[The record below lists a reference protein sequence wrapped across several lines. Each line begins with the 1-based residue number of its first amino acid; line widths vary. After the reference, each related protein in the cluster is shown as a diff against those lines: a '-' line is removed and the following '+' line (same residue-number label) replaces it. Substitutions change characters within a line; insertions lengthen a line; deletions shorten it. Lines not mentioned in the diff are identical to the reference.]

1 MRVIEGGER
10 MNGDTRLGACVLAAL
25 AVGGAERAV
34 AQAGAGERALEEV
47 VVTAQYFEES
57 LQDTPLAITAISGEA
72 LELRSL
78 TNVEDVGFV
87 VPNAYI
93 RPGAAVVGPTPTIG
107 IRGASQGDY
116 NFAFEPAVAVYIDEV
131 YHSTLLGS
139 AMDLMDL
146 ERVEV
151 LRGPQGTLFGK
162 NSLGGALRLFS
173 RPPQGDDSGYAEAT
187 FGDYDRL
194 DLKAAFDMTI
204 VPDKLF
210 MRLSGASKQV
220 DGYMDLLDFTC
231 QMHAQGTPELAG
243 TFPMSDPSAPQQ
255 DCKVGTLGAEKLL
268 AGRAMLRYV
277 ASDDLELNFS
287 VDYADD
293 DQEAP
298 PDTLLLPAAP
308 ANDGFVSAY
317 IDQVFATYGIRYDE
331 RFLPPHRFAAYA
343 THSDP
348 LLGISYPSEASVE
361 SLGYS
366 AKLDWSL
373 SESLQAKVIL
383 AYREYDALYT
393 HDPDLSPI
401 ALSNAWGVFYHDQT
415 TAELRF
421 SGTAGERLN
430 WTAGAYYFDSSSH
443 IGGAVDYVL
452 NHWTVNDQ
460 IDDSNESVF
469 AHVAYDLSDRLRL
482 TTGVRYSEN
491 EKVFAFDHPGLLTV
505 PEPSVGS
512 EDRIDWK
519 VALDYQLS
527 DDLMLYASASTGFR
541 PPGVSPR
548 PVTVNQLTP
557 FDSEE
562 MVAYEIGMKGEYFDR
577 LLRLNVAG
585 FYSDYSD
592 RLTSVA
598 AFECLNVPN
607 PTPTFDPASCPSGS
621 TIWFIYTTNPATV
634 KGIEVEA
641 TAEPTDRLALNMSL
655 GWLDFESKVKDPTA
669 RGYRHPDNLIQP
681 EWNLSF
687 GVQYAVPFATGSQ
700 LTARLDWFYQDE
712 LPAGRNAAAPPEPLY
727 TVEEI
732 SIVNARLTFEPPQR
746 DWFVSLAV
754 TNLLDEFYYYNKF
767 SGSGFS
773 VSGQPG
779 RPREWAVSVR
789 REFGG

>member
-1 MRVIEGGER
+1 
-10 MNGDTRLGACVLAAL
+10 MNGGTKLERAIVAALAAL
-25 AVGGAERAV
+25 GAQRAA
-34 AQAGAGERALEEV
+34 AQADAEANRALEEI
-47 VVTAQYFEES
+47 VVTAQYITES
-57 LQDTPLAITAISGEA
+57 LQDTPLAITAVTGEE
-72 LELRSL
+72 LELRGV

-139 AMDLMDL
+139 AMDLIDL

-173 RPPQGDDSGYAEAT
+173 KPPQGDDTGYVEAT

-194 DLKAAFDMTI
+194 DVKAAFDMAL

-210 MRLSGASKQV
+210 MRVSGASKQV

-231 QMHAQGTPELAG
+231 QMQAQGTPELAG

-255 DCKVGTLGAEKLL
+255 GCKVGTLGAKKLL
-268 AGRAMLRYV
+268 AGRTMLRYI
-277 ASDDLELNFS
+277 ASDDLEFNFS
-287 VDYADD
+287 IDYTDD

-298 PDTLLLPAAP
+298 PDSLLLPAAP
-308 ANDGFVSAY
+308 DNDGFVSAY
-317 IDQVFATYGIRYDE
+317 IDQVFAAYGIRYDE
-331 RFLPPHRFAAYA
+331 RFLPPHPFAAYA

-348 LLGISYPSEASVE
+348 LLGISYPNEASVE
-361 SLGYS
+361 SSGYS
-366 AKLDWSL
+366 AKMDWTLSDSL
-373 SESLQAKVIL
+373 RAKVIL

-421 SGTAGERLN
+421 SGDAGGRLN
-430 WTAGAYYFDSSSH
+430 WTAGAYYFDSGSH

-452 NHWTVNDQ
+452 SHWTVNDQ
-460 IDDSNESVF
+460 IDDSNKSIF
-469 AHVAYDLSDRLRL
+469 AHFAYDLTDRLRL
-482 TTGVRYSEN
+482 TTGARYSEN

-505 PEPSVGS
+505 PEPAVGS

-519 VALDYQLS
+519 LAVDYQIT
-527 DDLMLYASASTGFR
+527 DDLMVYASASTGFR

-557 FDSEE
+557 FDAEE

-577 LLRLNVAG
+577 QLRLNVAA

-621 TIWFIYTTNPATV
+621 TIWYIYTTNPATV
-634 KGIEVEA
+634 EGIEVEA
-641 TAEPTDRLALNMSL
+641 TAQPTDRFSLDLSL
-655 GWLDFESKVKDPTA
+655 GWIDFESKVKDPTA

-681 EWNLSF
+681 EWNMSL
-687 GVQYAVPFATGSQ
+687 GLQYAVPLASGSR
-700 LTARLDWFYQDE
+700 LTARLDWFYQDD
-712 LPAGRNAAAPPEPLY
+712 LPSGRNVASPPEPLY
-727 TVEEI
+727 SVDEI
-732 SIVNARLTFEPPQR
+732 SVVNARLTFEPPAR
-746 DWFVSLAV
+746 DWFVSFGV

-767 SGSGFS
+767 FGSGFS

-779 RPREWAVSVR
+779 RPREWFVTLR
-789 REFGG
+789 RDFGS